1 MTAQESERDGGG
13 THLLMKLKSP
23 PVHRAIV
30 VPLTIAFALCCV
42 VASFVVAVVGA
53 SVGAVVVVDR

>member
-1 MTAQESERDGGG
+1 MTAQESEREGGG

-42 VASFVVAVVGA
+42 VASFVVAVVA